1 MTPMTKEPQY
11 PLAGVRV
18 LDFSRVVAG
27 PFAGRLL
34 ADLGADVVKI
44 EPPEGDSTRIH
55 GRKVAGIS
63 GFFNQQNAG
72 KRNIC
77 LDLRAP
83 GAQDLVKA
91 LVCVADIVIENYR
104 PGVMS
109 RLGIDYAALSAVN
122 PKVIMLSI
130 SGFGQQGPESG
141 RPSYAPVVHAEAG
154 LMHRLSERNETA
166 PGDLPLSVA
175 DTNASLHGLIGVL
188 AALRMRDQ
196 TGVGQH
202 IDMSMM
208 DATFATDDR
217 VHFEL
222 EGAND
227 SIVVGPIL
235 DLPFGR
241 VFLATD
247 PELKLVFR
255 RLVKSGVVVDPTP
268 PEADLET
275 KIAARREVIDRVLE
289 RCETLVQF
297 SELMDELDIPWG
309 QVRDPRK
316 LDRQP
321 TLQARDMIIEVDDRA
336 GGTRPMVQ
344 SPYRFS
350 SARSG
355 VRGPAAH
362 RGEHN
367 REVLSSWLG
376 MEEKSIEQLVADG
389 LLLADRKQ
397 NRADE
402 EESK

>member
-1 MTPMTKEPQY
+1 VDVSQPY
-11 PLAGVRV
+11 PLEGLKV

-55 GRKVAGIS
+55 GRKVLGIS

-77 LDLRAP
+77 LDLRAS
-83 GAQDLVKA
+83 GAVELVKA
-91 LVCVADIVIENYR
+91 LAAVSDIVIENYR
-104 PGVMS
+104 PGVMG
-109 RLGIDYAALSAVN
+109 RLGIDYEVLSAVN
-122 PKVIMLSI
+122 PGLIMLSI
-130 SGFGQQGPESG
+130 SGFGQSGPEST
-141 RPSYAPVVHAEAG
+141 RPSYAPVVHAEVG
-154 LMHRLSERNETA
+154 LMHRLSERNATA

-202 IDMSMM
+202 IDLSMM

-217 VHFEL
+217 AHFEL
-222 EGAND
+222 ED
-227 SIVVGPIL
+227 EPDTIVVSPIL
-235 DLPFGR
+235 ELSFGR

-255 RLVKSGVVVDPTP
+255 RLVRRGVMEDPTP
-268 PEADLET
+268 DDADLAT
-275 KIAARREVIDRVLE
+275 KIAARRDAIDRVFE
-289 RCETLVQF
+289 RCRTLAEF
-297 SELMDELDIPWG
+297 AELMDTLDIPWG
-309 QVRDPRK
+309 EVRDPRH
-316 LDRQP
+316 LHRQP
-321 TLQARDMIIEVDDRA
+321 TLRNREMIVEVADRA
-336 GGTRPMVQ
+336 GGTRPMAQ

-350 SARSG
+350 NASSG
-355 VRGPAAH
+355 IRGPSAH

-367 REVLSSWLG
+367 REVLTGWLS
-376 MEEKSIEQLVADG
+376 MSEAEIERLAADG
-389 LLLADRKQ
+389 LLLAD
-397 NRADE
+397 DE
-402 EESK
+402 QGNPEQEESG